1 MCSSVQLH
9 MQGSG
14 MGLVRFR
21 CRIADENHTGR
32 CYGPVGSGQSWKRL
46 SEHLRER
53 NLVYVPM
60 AEGGPGVRRL
70 KSGGEG
76 L

>member
-1 MCSSVQLH
+1 MCSSVQVHLVVKD
-9 MQGSG
+9 
-14 MGLVRFR
+14 LVRFR

-32 CYGPVGSGQSWKRL
+32 CYGPVGSGQSWTRF
-46 SEHLRER
+46 SEMLRER

-60 AEGGPGVRRL
+60 DEGGPGVR
-70 KSGGEG
+70 KGGG

>member
-1 MCSSVQLH
+1 MCSSVQVHLVVKD
-9 MQGSG
+9 
-14 MGLVRFR
+14 LVRFR

-32 CYGPVGSGQSWKRL
+32 CYGPVGSGQSWTRF
-46 SEHLRER
+46 SEVLRER

-60 AEGGPGVRRL
+60 NEGGPGVR
-70 KSGGEG
+70 KCGG

>member
-9 MQGSG
+9 IQGSG
-14 MGLVRFR
+14 TGLVRFR

-32 CYGPVGSGQSWKRL
+32 CYGPVGSGQSWTRL
-46 SEHLRER
+46 SERLRER

-60 AEGGPGVRRL
+60 DEGGPGVR
-70 KSGGEG
+70 KGGG